1 MRSFAVLAGIVVAG
15 LASATVPAFA
25 QAHPG
30 VRCVQEQLNI
40 LGFDAGTADGL
51 MGGKTRGA
59 ATEYLSGETVAEGLP
74 ELSTASAMDWCV
86 ALAGV
91 HAEVASLAQGLP
103 DDKLIVGKG
112 VSDQQQATIRRAL
125 VLAHDFSK
133 RVVGV
138 ELDRP
143 VEVYASA
150 NDQIWM
156 TQNYL
161 RVKNLPGSFAMGK
174 MKEFRECEPS
184 AEGGYYSMWL
194 CMSSPAWTRGNAETE
209 TIGIV
214 MHEYAH
220 NIQFGLVG
228 ERGKDC
234 CTDNNAMS
242 VFGPQWLVE
251 GSAEYLR
258 YMLLEELGR
267 ADVSGIIR
275 QFEREVPEGV
285 NLADLETRQG
295 FRNENGWNTGIVAT
309 HYLLQDVGPTA
320 LVVFWTEIGK
330 GTGMR
335 EAFESAFGR
344 TTDEFYESFRGS
356 M

>member
-1 MRSFAVLAGIVVAG
+1 LAETHPE
-15 LASATVPAFA
+15 LASF
-25 QAHPG
+25 
-30 VRCVQEQLNI
+30 
-40 LGFDAGTADGL
+40 
-51 MGGKTRGA
+51 
-59 ATEYLSGETVAEGLP
+59 AEGLP
-74 ELSTASAMDWCV
+74 
-86 ALAGV
+86 
-91 HAEVASLAQGLP
+91 
-103 DDKLIVGKG
+103 DDVLIVGKG
-112 VSDQQQATIRRAL
+112 VSEEQQATIRQAL
-125 VLAHDFSK
+125 VLAHDFTK

-138 ELDRP
+138 ELERP

-214 MHEYAH
+214 MHEYTH

-258 YMLLEELGR
+258 YLLLEDLGR

-275 QFEREVPEGV
+275 QFERDVPDGV
-285 NLADLETRQG
+285 NLADFETRQG
-295 FRNENGWNTGIVAT
+295 FRNGNGWNTGIVAT
-309 HYLLQDVGPTA
+309 NYLLQDVGPSA
-320 LVVFWTEIGK
+320 LVVFWTEIGN
-330 GTGMR
+330 GTDMR
-335 EAFESAFGR
+335 DAFEAAFGV
-344 TTDEFYESFRGS
+344 TTDEFYERFPT
-356 M
+356 MM